1 MEKDILSGEKDGN
14 VSDKKAQSADGN
26 KKALAPH
33 KEYAKRMSEFSE
45 KFLMT
50 LLATAV
56 AMVMGIALSI
66 YSHFLIG
73 LAAAALGVIIY
84 IKFVSSDMYSLL
96 GIEYKTYEKGMKL
109 TKCRARYGDV
119 FWVPARLMFFDV
131 VKIENK
137 AFCNDHNAEL
147 RCVFL
152 PKSLQAI
159 GKDVFEGCDALEDIF
174 FEGSREE
181 WEKIE
186 KLTDLSSL
194 RITFDAKYPAIKK
207 KSKKKKSKKKN

>member
-1 MEKDILSGEKDGN
+1 MD
-14 VSDKKAQSADGN
+14 
-26 KKALAPH
+26 
-33 KEYAKRMSEFSE
+33 F
-45 KFLMT
+45 
-50 LLATAV
+50 
-56 AMVMGIALSI
+56 IALLNTIATLFVLLIGGVIASKCNI
-66 YSHFLIG
+66 IDEVASKKLSRLIIAIGQPFLI
-73 LAAAALGVIIY
+73 I
-84 IKFVSSDMYSLL
+84 SSLL

-174 FEGSREE
+174 FEGSCEE